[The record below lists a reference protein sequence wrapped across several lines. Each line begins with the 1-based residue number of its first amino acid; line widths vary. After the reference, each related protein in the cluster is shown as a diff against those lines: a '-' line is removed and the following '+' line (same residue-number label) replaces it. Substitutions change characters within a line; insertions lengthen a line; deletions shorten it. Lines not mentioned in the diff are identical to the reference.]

1 MSDMIKD
8 LKTQG
13 LAILVMVGIAVLS
26 VLGMVILGEFQ
37 ASITVR
43 GPAINAPVNNASLYG
58 TTVNTTIAAFIAGF
72 AIVGTFATVTM
83 LIIVVKAIIGVVK
96 GLQ

>member
-26 VLGMVILGEFQ
+26 VLGMVILAEFQ
-37 ASITVR
+37 SSITVTD
-43 GPAINAPVNNASLYG
+43 G
-58 TTVNTTIAAFIAGF
+58 TVSTQVNTTIAAFVAGF

-96 GLQ
+96 SLQ